1 MNEIIVIRGG
11 GRVRPEEHEAR
22 MVGINARL
30 NQIAAEQDAEVAS

>member
-11 GRVRPEEHEAR
+11 ERVLPAEHEQRWAR
-22 MVGINARL
+22 VNERL